1 MAPIKQTLFSLY
13 RWIKNPIKGPEKR
26 KDDSK
31 MDTNPIQKPMQ
42 DLEKCYH
49 KICYWLLL
57 WIRVRRP
64 IIWPKRP
71 EVKRAAHALVQF
83 RNKWILLTIN

>member
-31 MDTNPIQKPMQ
+31 MDTNPIKKPMQ

-49 KICYWLLL
+49 KICYWLSSVNAKCTC
-57 WIRVRRP
+57 IYMYP
-64 IIWPKRP
+64 
-71 EVKRAAHALVQF
+71 A
-83 RNKWILLTIN
+83 